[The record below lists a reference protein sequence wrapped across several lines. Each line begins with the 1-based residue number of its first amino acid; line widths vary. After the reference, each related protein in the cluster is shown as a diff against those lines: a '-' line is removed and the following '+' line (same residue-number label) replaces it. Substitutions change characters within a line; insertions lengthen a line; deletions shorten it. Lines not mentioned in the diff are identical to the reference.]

1 MDVSL
6 GALRQRL
13 LNFRSWDS
21 TGKTLDDRIREALNT
36 SLDRLAGDVPE
47 ALVPDE
53 QHIALRPDVKGTTV
67 EATVLGTLD
76 QRVLV
81 FYGSDGKPLGSST
94 STWTPTLD
102 GTWDGVMHIEFTDSA
117 GQLHRRQCLE
127 FFKVATSNNAQPPVY
142 TYAYYVTIDR
152 PFTDPGGLFT
162 AGGILDTGKRMDF
175 RIHQPEFFL
184 RDDVM
189 EVLEPARIFDASR
202 QQIWAID
209 TGGAYRQDMVGY
221 RGQSAGRP
229 YRMWRGRHFQ
239 LPAPSDPP
247 DVAELVM
254 ETEDHLIA
262 PTPDTSKRCWGHGD
276 VQYAY
281 STGEWGICYTYVW
294 GRRDKE
300 WQQSPSIN
308 GDKVEVTHDFH
319 SADTH
324 PFTNSQ
330 VTWAHES
337 YRGTLPKGHNSSGGV
352 HDPVWESAPSPITK
366 IKNTVNYLEG
376 AKPTPGSND
385 NIKDP
390 PPEVVSPG
398 TGEAEAEGLP
408 AGASAKRA
416 LIFAATNIDEI
427 LGFQDAVPDP
437 TSTDTEWD
445 YRKGRTGYRIRYYI
459 SQLDSNRDRDARQGE
474 ISGKYYMLCE
484 VEPTYDQMV
493 TNSAIYADDK
503 SLNQTRKDGARII
516 WTGDQLYDYNRPL
529 RHSTGYY
536 AYKVY
541 PHQDARYELDFRVLR
556 LPRKYQ
562 TDSDTAPIQ
571 RDSIPTLIELALYY
585 LCLMDGVDQQGAQL
599 HLDRYTELARKY
611 RERYANPGRVV
622 EPVPMSGYSA
632 RHRYGTFGSNS
643 E

>member
-21 TGKTLDDRIREALNT
+21 SGKTLDDRIREALNT

-53 QHIALRPDVKGTTV
+53 QHIALRPDVEGSTYDAK
-67 EATVLGTLD
+67 VLATLD
-76 QRVLV
+76 QRVLQ
-81 FYGSDGKPLGSST
+81 FYGKDGKPLGSST

-102 GTWDGVMHIEFTDSA
+102 GTWDGIMHIEFTDTN

-127 FFKVATSNNAQPPVY
+127 FFKLAENTGSQDVPTWVY
-142 TYAYYVTIDR
+142 TYFVTIDR
-152 PFTDPGGLFT
+152 PWSNPSGSNSVSNM
-162 AGGILDTGKRMDF
+162 MDF
-175 RIHQPEFFL
+175 RLHQPEFFL

-189 EVLEPARIFDASR
+189 EVLEPARIFDGTR
-202 QQIWAID
+202 QQVWSID
-209 TGGAYRQDMVGY
+209 TAGAYRQDMLDY
-221 RGQSAGRP
+221 RGESTGRP

-247 DVAELVM
+247 DVAELIM
-254 ETEDHLIA
+254 DDETHLV
-262 PTPDTSKRCWGHGD
+262 TPSSLTERRCWGHGD
-276 VQYAY
+276 VFNAY

-308 GDKVEVTHDFH
+308 GDKLEVKHDFH
-319 SADTH
+319 SSDTD

-330 VTWAHES
+330 VVWAHES
-337 YRGTLPKGHNSSGGV
+337 YRGTLGTGHNTSGGV
-352 HDPVWESAPSPITK
+352 YDPVWESAPSPIAV
-366 IKNTVNYLEG
+366 IKNTVNFKSPVPPTAG
-376 AKPTPGSND
+376 DNQKPDGS
-385 NIKDP
+385 KP
-390 PPEVVSPG
+390 PVVTPG
-398 TGEAEAEGLP
+398 TGEAEEEGLP
-408 AGASAKRA
+408 AGAGSKRA

-427 LGFQDAVPDP
+427 LGFQSAVAAPG
-437 TSTDTEWD
+437 STDSAWD
-445 YRKGRTGYRIRYYI
+445 FRKGRTGYRIRYYI
-459 SQLDSNRDRDARQGE
+459 SQISSNRDRDSRQGE
-474 ISGKYYMLCE
+474 VSGKYYMLCE
-484 VEPTYDQMV
+484 VEPTYDQLY
-493 TNSAIYADDK
+493 TEGSIFADET
-503 SLNQTRKDGARII
+503 SLNQVRKDGARII
-516 WTGDQLYDYNRPL
+516 WNGDQLYDYNRPL

-571 RDSIPTLIELALYY
+571 RDAIPTLIELALYY

-622 EPVPMSGYSA
+622 EPVPMFGYSA
-632 RHRYGTFGSNS
+632 RHRYGTFGSTS